1 MVGGSACREGRH
13 HTEIPLYRDVTVE
26 QWNDWRWQMR
36 HAITDLDRL
45 EQVIRLSAEE
55 REGYLATRKDLAM
68 SITPYYAALMD
79 PDDPFC
85 PVRMQAVPTVQESVP
100 MGLHDSLG
108 EDTMLAAPH
117 LVHRYPDRAL
127 LLVNN
132 MCQLYCRH
140 CTRKRLT
147 GKANQVIPKPEL
159 EEAIAYLRAHP
170 EIRDVLVSGGDPLML
185 SDANLDHVLSRLRSV
200 PSLDIV
206 RIGTRA
212 PVSIPQ
218 RITPNLVRMLRN
230 HHPLWMNTHFNH
242 PKELTPEAV
251 EACGRLVDAGIPLG
265 NQTVLLRRVNSNA
278 RIMKELVHGLL
289 RARVRPYYIYQCDME
304 AGLEHFRTSLET
316 GLEIME
322 SLRGWTTG
330 FAVPTFVV
338 DAPGGGGKIPVMPNY
353 VLSLGEHEAKIRSF
367 DDRVINY
374 PQPRDR
380 DESCPYEEK
389 WAPVPLEEAKQV
401 SPAPRRSARR
411 LRLVADNVVPQAAPG
426 SSAGE

>member
-1 MVGGSACREGRH
+1 MIGGQVCRSGRH
-13 HTEIPLYRDVTVE
+13 HTEIPLYRNVSLE
-26 QWNDWRWQMR
+26 QWQDWRWQMKSSIR
-36 HAITDLDRL
+36 TLEEL
-45 EQVIRLSAEE
+45 EQVISLSSEE

-68 SITPYYAALMD
+68 AIPPYYAALMD
-79 PDDPFC
+79 PEDPFC
-85 PVRMQAVPTVQESVP
+85 PIRMQAVPSVQEAV
-100 MGLHDSLG
+100 GIGFHDSLG
-108 EDTMLAAPH
+108 EDSQMVAPH

-147 GKANQVIPKPEL
+147 GKANHVIPKIEL
-159 EEAIAYLRAHP
+159 EETIAYLRAHP
-170 EIRDVLVSGGDPLML
+170 EVRDVLISGGDPLML
-185 SDANLDHVLSRLRSV
+185 SDANLEHVLQRLRDV
-200 PSLDIV
+200 PSIEII

-218 RITPNLVRMLRN
+218 RITPALVKILRSY
-230 HHPLWMNTHFNH
+230 HPLWMNTHFNH

-278 RIMKELVHGLL
+278 RIMMELVHGLL

-304 AGLEHFRTSLET
+304 AGLEHFRTSVET
-316 GLEIME
+316 GIEIME
-322 SLRGWTTG
+322 ALRGWTTG
-330 FAVPTFVV
+330 FAVPTFVI

-353 VLSLGEHEAKIRSF
+353 VLSVGETEVKVRSF

-374 PQPRDR
+374 PQPRER
-380 DESCPYEEK
+380 DASCPYDSK
-389 WAPVPLEEAKQV
+389 WSPDGSTTSRTPTARPKRKAP
-401 SPAPRRSARR
+401 ARR
-411 LRLVADNVVPQAAPG
+411 LRLVTTGETNPP
-426 SSAGE
+426 SAE